1 MNQIAP
7 IVATDRSAEH
17 PVDPLFLHRWF
28 LARSRRDP
36 EGTFRFIQ
44 RMHRVLLTI
53 SLLTV
58 VAAAAGAHG
67 GLLG

>member
-28 LARSRRDP
+28 HELAQRDDAHA
-36 EGTFRFIQ
+36 FRLLQ
-44 RMHRVLLTI
+44 RMHIVLLTL
-53 SLLTV
+53 SLAA
-58 VAAAAGAHG
+58 VAGGVAGAHG
-67 GLLG
+67 LWS